1 MIYLEASELEKAAN
15 LFVVLVSSCLLD
27 LKKYIVLVI
36 ENPGNRTS
44 VVKKSRE
51 LLAASRELLVL
62 CCFGIVKIS
71 INIPTANVTFDNKL
85 K

>member
-27 LKKYIVLVI
+27 LKKNTVLVI

-44 VVKKSRE
+44 VVKNHESFWQRPE
-51 LLAASRELLVL
+51 NFWYCVVLV
-62 CCFGIVKIS
+62 S
-71 INIPTANVTFDNKL
+71 
-85 K
+85 